1 MGTYEKT
8 KKNHQDRENKQK
20 NKNIVRKENESKKNS
35 VIPFQPLTNNFF
47 ERKHESD
54 PNTKS
59 YANCQQ
65 IRNFVHEHKQ

>member
-47 ERKHESD
+47 
-54 PNTKS
+54 
-59 YANCQQ
+59 
-65 IRNFVHEHKQ
+65 